1 MDHFGQAAQAV
12 TLSYVLDSKH
22 KEEGLLGEDSSPGLE
37 CRRALGDGGRETS
50 GVDLTL

>member
-12 TLSYVLDSKH
+12 TLSYVLASKH

-37 CRRALGDGGRETS
+37 MPPGSYDGGRETS